1 MKAKHFFYFLALMIV
16 FVGCTS
22 TKVKT
27 DSDSTVYIGTWQI
40 DSFQIDGIFQQ
51 IAISEIT
58 FEEVHGKSYNI
69 YGNSGV
75 NSFFGE
81 VKIDGSTLSVAD
93 NMGSTKMAGSPEA
106 MEYEDNFL
114 KCLTTAEKIQIREDG
129 NILILTISSSKTNSQ
144 LHFRKQKN

>member
-22 TKVKT
+22 SKVKT
-27 DSDSTVYIGTWQI
+27 DSDSTVYLGTWQI
-40 DSFQIDGIFQQ
+40 DSFQIYGIFQQ
-51 IAISEIT
+51 IAMSEIT

-114 KCLTTAEKIQIREDG
+114 KCLTTADNIEIHREE
-129 NILILTISSSKTNSQ
+129 NILILTIFSSKTNSS
-144 LHFRKQKN
+144 LYFRKLKD